1 MTAGEGIKKAADET
15 KQVADRVVD
24 AVEDKVNDVTDAVQD
39 ALQRAGDRI
48 HGAASRP
55 GKADDK

>member
-1 MTAGEGIKKAADET
+1 MTAGEGIKKAADGT
-15 KQVADRVVD
+15 KHVTDRVVD

-39 ALQRAGDRI
+39 ALQRAGDKI

-55 GKADDK
+55 ESQKK